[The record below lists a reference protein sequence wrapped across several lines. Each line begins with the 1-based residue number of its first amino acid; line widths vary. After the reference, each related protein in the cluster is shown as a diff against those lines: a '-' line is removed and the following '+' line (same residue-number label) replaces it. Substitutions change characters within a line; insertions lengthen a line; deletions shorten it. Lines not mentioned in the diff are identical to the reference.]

1 MVILRMKVTIY
12 TDGACEPINPCGA
25 AAASFVAVN
34 DLNEVMHKAVEVLG
48 VGRGMTN
55 NFAELS
61 AIAGALIWAADKGY
75 DYIKVCSDSQL
86 AVNLLNGRW
95 HASPSKGYYP
105 AYETAVETLNAL
117 REMGIKVEIVWVRRN
132 STPFSAMAD
141 EMAFKAAK
149 QAWERFEKEMPE
161 LAMQFRR
168 VGQPTNRSR

>member
-1 MVILRMKVTIY
+1 VTIY

-34 DLNEVMHKAVEVLG
+34 DLNEVVHKAVEVLG
-48 VGRGMTN
+48 IGRGMTN

-61 AIAGALIWAADKGY
+61 AIAGGLVWAADKGY
-75 DYIKVCSDSQL
+75 THIKVCSDSQL

-95 HASPSKGYYP
+95 RANSSAGYYP
-105 AYETAVETLNAL
+105 AYETAVEALNAL
-117 REMGIKVEIVWVRRN
+117 RLKGIKVEIEWVRRN

-149 QAWERFEKEMPE
+149 QAWERFEKEMPD
-161 LAMQFRR
+161 LAMRFRR
-168 VGQPTNRSR
+168 VGRPTNRSHQANP

>member
-1 MVILRMKVTIY
+1 MVTLRMKVTIY

-34 DLNEVMHKAVEVLG
+34 DHNEIVHQVVEVLG
-48 VGRGMTN
+48 IGRGMTN

-75 DYIKVCSDSQL
+75 KHIKVCSDSLL

-95 HASPSKGYYP
+95 RASPSTGYYP
-105 AYETAVETLNAL
+105 AYETAVEALNTLRL
-117 REMGIKVEIVWVRRN
+117 MGVEVEIVWLRRN

-149 QAWERFEKEMPE
+149 RAWDEFEKEMPE
-161 LAMQFRR
+161 LAKRFRR
-168 VGQPTNRSR
+168 VGRPTGRS